1 MQVSYITQERRHM
14 AIVDHW
20 TIYGFVSQHLLVI
33 DPDLT
38 TNSRRSDSV
47 RVLECIA
54 VTATGSLMQTLLC
67 DSLMFVTR

>member
-14 AIVDHW
+14 A
-20 TIYGFVSQHLLVI
+20 VSQHLLVI